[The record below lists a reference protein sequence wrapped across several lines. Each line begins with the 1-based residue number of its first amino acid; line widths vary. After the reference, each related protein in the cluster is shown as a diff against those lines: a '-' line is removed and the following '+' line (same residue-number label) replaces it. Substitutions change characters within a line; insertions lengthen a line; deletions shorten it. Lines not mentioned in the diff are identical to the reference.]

1 MIMARKRR
9 AFSAVFK
16 AKVALDAIKGLKT
29 SAELAKSHG
38 VHATQIALWK
48 KQLTDDASSIFE
60 ATSPRAEKADS
71 PSEDELYAEIG
82 KLKVQLE
89 WLKKKVASDGC

>member
-1 MIMARKRR
+1 MARKRR
-9 AFSAVFK
+9 AFSAAFK
-16 AKVALDAIKGLKT
+16 AKVALDAVKGLKT

-48 KQLTDDASSIFE
+48 KQLTDDAATIFE
-60 ATSPRAEKADS
+60 ANSPRAEKQDS
-71 PSEDELYAEIG
+71 PSEEELYAEIG

-89 WLKKKVASDGC
+89 WLKKKVAQDGG

>member
-1 MIMARKRR
+1 MARKRR

-16 AKVALDAIKGLKT
+16 AKVALDAIKGIKT
-29 SAELAKSHG
+29 SAELTKSHG

-48 KQLTDDASSIFE
+48 KQLTDDAPSIFE
-60 ATSPRAEKADS
+60 ASSPKAAKADS
-71 PSEDELYAEIG
+71 PSEDQLYAEIG

-89 WLKKKVASDGC
+89 WLKKKVAQDGG

>member
-1 MIMARKRR
+1 MGRKRR

-29 SAELAKSHG
+29 SGELAKAHG

-48 KQLTDDASSIFE
+48 KQLIDDAASIFE
-60 ATSPRAEKADS
+60 ASSPKADKVDS
-71 PSEDELYAEIG
+71 PSEDELYVEIG

-89 WLKKKVASDGC
+89 WLKKKVAQNGG

>member
-1 MIMARKRR
+1 MARKRR

-29 SAELAKSHG
+29 SAELAKAHG

-48 KQLTDDASSIFE
+48 KQLTDDASTVFE
-60 ATSPRAEKADS
+60 ATSPKTEKTDS
-71 PSEDELYAEIG
+71 PSQDELYAEIG

>member
-1 MIMARKRR
+1 MARKRR

-38 VHATQIALWK
+38 VHASQIALWK
-48 KQLTDDASSIFE
+48 KQLTEEAASIFE
-60 ATSPRAEKADS
+60 ASSPKSEKKDS

-89 WLKKKVASDGC
+89 WLKKKVASDG

>member
-16 AKVALDAIKGLKT
+16 AKVALDAIKGMKT
-29 SAELAKSHG
+29 TAELTKSHG
-38 VHATQIALWK
+38 IHATQIALWK
-48 KQLTDDASSIFE
+48 KQLIDDAASIFE
-60 ATSPRAEKADS
+60 ASSPKADKTDS

>member
-29 SAELAKSHG
+29 SAELAKTHS

-48 KQLTDDASSIFE
+48 KQLTDDAPTIFE
-60 ATSPRAEKADS
+60 ATSPKAEKTDL

>member
-1 MIMARKRR
+1 MARKRR

-16 AKVALDAIKGLKT
+16 AKVALDAIKGVKT
-29 SAELAKSHG
+29 SAELAKAHG

-48 KQLTDDASSIFE
+48 KQLTDDASTVFE
-60 ATSPRAEKADS
+60 ATSPKAEKTNS

>member
-1 MIMARKRR
+1 MARKRR

-16 AKVALDAIKGLKT
+16 AKVALDAIKDLKT
-29 SAELAKSHG
+29 SAELAKAHG

-48 KQLTDDASSIFE
+48 KQLTDDASTVFE
-60 ATSPRAEKADS
+60 ATSPKTEKTDS
-71 PSEDELYAEIG
+71 PSQDELYAEIG